1 MKTPANNA
9 SSFGGFQW
17 LLSVK
22 RRWATL
28 FNISIQIIFF
38 AFSNKKT
45 TKCALKEHA
54 DIFLTLIRAWLKV
67 ISLVC
72 SIPSTFPSFC
82 PRVIYVSHLRC
93 VSKRV
98 LSKIPCYSAHLSSH
112 LELQVNPADIK
123 TGYLS
128 IIMDPGEVPLDEQCE
143 YLPYDSSQWEISR
156 DRLRLGG

>member
-1 MKTPANNA
+1 MPHPSVAFSGCCQ
-9 SSFGGFQW
+9 SSADGPLYLIFQYKLFS
-17 LLSVK
+17 LLS
-22 RRWATL
+22 A
-28 FNISIQIIFF
+28 I
-38 AFSNKKT
+38 KKP

-93 VSKRV
+93 VSKRF